1 MEKSGKVDIPQE
13 QLLELLDKRQEII
26 SSMVAHI
33 KVNTAALAKLA
44 DKDTISGDTLTPILQ
59 NTYEYTNHL
68 IQKANELTIQLQ
80 ELSSSENTG
89 E

>member
-44 DKDTISGDTLTPILQ
+44 DKDTISGDTLIPILQ
-59 NTYEYTNHL
+59 NTYEYTNHI
-68 IQKANELTIQLQ
+68 IQKANVLTVKLQ
-80 ELSSSENTG
+80 ELSSDNSG